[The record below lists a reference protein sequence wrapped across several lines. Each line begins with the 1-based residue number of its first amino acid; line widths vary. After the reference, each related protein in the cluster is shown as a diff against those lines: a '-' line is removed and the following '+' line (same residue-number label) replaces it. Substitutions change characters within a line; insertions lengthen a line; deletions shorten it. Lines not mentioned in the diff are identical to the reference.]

1 MFSSRGKTAS
11 VRGGWGL
18 LLALAVSGCG
28 RGGQVSGTVTYRDQ
42 PLPDGTVMLLASDGR
57 VYDGQIQSDGAFR
70 IAAVPA
76 GVAKVRVTSMTPA
89 GQAEKEG
96 PGREEGRSKQRVLV
110 KGAARSRIPPQYG
123 DFERSGLTV
132 TVEKGKTATLELSL
146 K

>member
-1 MFSSRGKTAS
+1 MFGSRGKTAA

-28 RGGQVSGTVTYRDQ
+28 RGGQVSGTVSYRDQ

-57 VYDGQIQSDGAFR
+57 VYDGQIQSDGTFR

-76 GVAKVRVTSMTPA
+76 GPAKVRVTSMTA

-96 PGREEGRSKQRVLV
+96 SGKEEGRGKQRALV
-110 KGAARSRIPPQYG
+110 KGGGRSRIPPQYG